1 VEIVTDQWHSALRML
16 LRGGHVAAASDL
28 PRLLS
33 DAVRPMGIETVIY
46 LADVEQRMLRA
57 LPGTGEPLREPM
69 SIDGSLAGRA
79 FVTVTPLL
87 AGGKPAR
94 IWMPLVD
101 GTERLGVVDVGLPDG
116 LAADSDTIGHITDLA
131 GLVGHLVVA
140 KKQYGDTLGR
150 GRRSQPM
157 SAAAETLWRLL
168 PPLTFTADRVVL
180 SAILEPC
187 YKVGGDAF
195 DYAIDDGVARVAIF
209 DAVGHGLRAALTAAV
224 ALGASRTARIQGRDL
239 SAIARAADDA
249 IMAEYDDARFVT
261 AVLAELDLQTG
272 MLRYINAGHP
282 PPVLL
287 RNGKVVANLDRGRR
301 MPLGLDDA
309 TGDVGQ
315 VSLEPEDRLLFYTD
329 GFTEAR
335 DADGE
340 QFGLDR
346 LIEAAERHAAGD
358 LPLPEMLRRL
368 AHHLVDHQHGELA
381 DDASLLIL
389 SWQSPPDGRQTLP

>member
-1 VEIVTDQWHSALRML
+1 MAEQWHSGLRML

-57 LPGTGEPLREPM
+57 LPGTGETLREPM

-87 AGGKPAR
+87 AGGEPAR

-150 GRRSQPM
+150 GRRSKPM

-168 PPLTFTADRVVL
+168 PPLTFTTDRVVL

-187 YKVGGDAF
+187 YEVGGDAF

-224 ALGASRTARIQGRDL
+224 ALGACRTARIQGRDL
-239 SAIARAADDA
+239 PAIANAADDA
-249 IMAEYDDARFVT
+249 IIAEYDDARFVT
-261 AVLAELDLQTG
+261 AVLAELDLQSG
-272 MLRYINAGHP
+272 LLRYINAGHP

-287 RNGKVVANLDRGRR
+287 RSGKVVANLDRGRR
-301 MPLGLDDA
+301 IPLGLDHA

-315 VSLEPEDRLLFYTD
+315 MSLEPDDRLLFYTD

-335 DADGE
+335 DAAGE
-340 QFGLDR
+340 QFGLER
-346 LIEAAERHAAGD
+346 LVEAAERHAAGD

-368 AHHLVDHQHGELA
+368 AHHLVDHQHGDLA
-381 DDASLLIL
+381 DDASLMIL
-389 SWQSPPDGRQTLP
+389 SWQSPPDRRQTLP